1 MQWQW
6 HFAGGVKRP
15 KRSKRFS
22 FPLLQIWQRR
32 SPNGKR
38 QLERKRETKH
48 VFKCCRSS
56 KKADAKYALTY
67 NFSNKYN
74 TNNSE
79 LEELST
85 RVISMRRLKDNT
97 VKSWIHSA
105 GIAQAWEESFGN
117 LLEMKNIFQTGE
129 GKKINKITC
138 CPAVNCSDLTVK
150 SKGAISVTQNFTVIC
165 NCKRPE
171 PVPCLK
177 AKKKEKVTVD
187 VGINPLNPGRN
198 VEALYRSWIWPSVF

>member
-150 SKGAISVTQNFTVIC
+150 SKGAISVTQNSLWFVTASGLSLC
-165 NCKRPE
+165 PAWKQKRR
-171 PVPCLK
+171 
-177 AKKKEKVTVD
+177 KK
-187 VGINPLNPGRN
+187 
-198 VEALYRSWIWPSVF
+198 